1 MRRLVFVEGD
11 SIDALKQITED
22 DRPDIIYLDPMFPH
36 RKKSAKVK
44 KEMQAFQNIVG
55 GDEDSGALLE
65 HAVNSARYRVV
76 VKRAS
81 NAEFLAGLK
90 PTYSLT
96 GKSTRFDIFALRK
109 IPS

>member
-1 MRRLVFVEGD
+1 
-11 SIDALKQITED
+11 
-22 DRPDIIYLDPMFPH
+22 
-36 RKKSAKVK
+36 
-44 KEMQAFQNIVG
+44 MQAFQTIVG

-65 HAVNSARYRVV
+65 HAVNRARYRVV